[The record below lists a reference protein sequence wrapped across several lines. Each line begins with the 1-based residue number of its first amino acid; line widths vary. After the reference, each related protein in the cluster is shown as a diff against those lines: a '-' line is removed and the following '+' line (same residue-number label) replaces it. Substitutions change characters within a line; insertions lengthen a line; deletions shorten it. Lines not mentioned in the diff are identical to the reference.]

1 MMESS
6 AFIYIS
12 LVCVTVFLALFVKN
26 KEHVAWSVEMGRDG
40 RRESGMTRGEAR
52 NLVAIVAI
60 YLLMMG
66 VSACRIAVGN
76 DYWVYRQNFELIMQ
90 NRLVASEFGF
100 NVIVKGIQTI
110 FGYDKYLPVFGFFS
124 IITVFFFVRALHD
137 QAINFAFSLFLL
149 MTNGYYFN
157 SLNSVR
163 YYLALAIAMFTMK
176 YVLREEFL
184 KALFWIV
191 IGAFFHKTIFFVIPF
206 YGVAY
211 YFMKH
216 KLRAWHIAVAGVL
229 LSSLIW
235 GQNFYRMIIFK
246 FYPFY
251 ENSAFDMSKLS
262 FVNIAKCICVMA
274 LGMICYKKSLK
285 EDAVNRFYYMLTA
298 MGLVI
303 FLCGSFVPEVSR
315 LGFYLIAS
323 QIFLIPRILG
333 QMEKGIWRRLFEIGV
348 VVCFTAYFALQIK
361 GMYATNV
368 RLLPYLNWIF
378 N

>member
-1 MMESS
+1 MESS
-6 AFIYIS
+6 ALVYIS
-12 LVCVTVFLALFVKN
+12 LVCVTVFLAFFVN
-26 KEHVAWSVEMGRDG
+26 NREHVTACMEPGNDG
-40 RRESGMTRGEAR
+40 RRKQGLTRGEAR
-52 NLVAIVAI
+52 SLVAITAI

-76 DYWVYRQNFELIMQ
+76 DYWVYRQNFALIMQ

-100 NVIVKGIQTI
+100 NAIVKVIQTI

-124 IITVFFFVRALHD
+124 IITVFFFVKALRD
-137 QAINFAFSLFLL
+137 QATDFAFSLFLL

-163 YYLALAIAMFTMK
+163 YYLALAIAMYSMK
-176 YVLREEFL
+176 YVLRGEFL
-184 KALFWIV
+184 KFLFWIGV
-191 IGAFFHKTIFFVIPF
+191 GAFFHKTIFFVIPF
-206 YGVAY
+206 FAVAY
-211 YFMKH
+211 YFTRH
-216 KLRAWHIAVAGVL
+216 KVRLWHMICVGIL

-235 GQNFYRMIIFK
+235 AQGFYRMIIFK

-251 ENSAFDMSKLS
+251 ENSAFDISKLS
-262 FVNIAKCICVMA
+262 LVNIGKCICV
-274 LGMICYKKSLK
+274 LGLGAICYKKSLK
-285 EDAVNRFYYMLTA
+285 EDAVNRFYYVLTA
-298 MGLVI
+298 MGLVV

-333 QMEKGIWRRLFEIGV
+333 QMEKGLWRRLLEIGV
-348 VVCFTAYFALQIK
+348 VVGFTLYFALQIK